1 MNTKYVTSLELSK
14 QLKEAGIPQ
23 ESEWYWMEYEDKE
36 DDTTFWNL
44 KYAPNYKG
52 NDPKDYVSAFHV
64 GELGE
69 MLPRYLDKDGNRYY
83 LEIAAT
89 PIYDNKYMWSVSYR
103 NVSVWRDTRDIKL
116 KVYDMPPH
124 LADTEAEA
132 RGKMLLYLKKEG
144 LV

>member
-23 ESEWYWMEYEDKE
+23 ESEWYWVRNSRDEIKLVDKTKTAGGESTYWYEVI
-36 DDTTFWNL
+36 
-44 KYAPNYKG
+44 A
-52 NDPKDYVSAFHV
+52 SAFHV

-69 MLPRYLDKDGNRYY
+69 MLPLRLIINNEYVYFTNTRSLMKYKNPWECQIHLSDSHTIYY
-83 LEIAAT
+83 FEIG
-89 PIYDNKYMWSVSYR
+89 
-103 NVSVWRDTRDIKL
+103 
-116 KVYDMPPH
+116 
-124 LADTEAEA
+124 DTEAEA